1 METLKL
7 TKEEMDAVLMIVEKH
22 LDWIADCKSEN
33 FEGWETEEIEE
44 LKNEWE
50 VCSKILKKIKWA
62 MLKWEKSRTVSRRPR
77 LTGRTSIGLRLS
89 SG

>member
-62 MLKWEKSRTVSRRPR
+62 MLKWEKVKNGVKKTQIDGQDIYRFE
-77 LTGRTSIGLRLS
+77 IE
-89 SG
+89 

>member
-22 LDWIADCKSEN
+22 LDWIADYKSEN

-62 MLKWEKSRTVSRRPR
+62 MLKWEKVKNGVKKTQIDGQDIYRFE
-77 LTGRTSIGLRLS
+77 IE
-89 SG
+89 